1 MEIKNRNSLWRSG
14 LSVINQFSI
23 LTSHFP
29 ILNSQFSLLTMPH
42 ANHVRWRLR
51 GSLPVQVDLSL
62 PHNLIHLQAVDDA
75 GGGITVQ
82 VTAQSPLLWRSKP
95 SLSPT
100 WNKFPPV
107 TPAICLPIW
116 IAPTFAGSS
125 LHTASAAS
133 CPNVWTS

>member
-82 VTAQSPLLWRSKP
+82 VTAQSPFTLEIETEFVTYLEQVPAGHTRYLLTYLDR
-95 SLSPT
+95 T
-100 WNKFPPV
+100 DIRRV
-107 TPAICLPIW
+107 
-116 IAPTFAGSS
+116 
-125 LHTASAAS
+125 
-133 CPNVWTS
+133 